1 MVLKY
6 KIHSRLVAWVV
17 VDLLCPDGLI
27 QEVIPELIRELIQEV
42 IRALIQEVI
51 AYPSFSWPL
60 YTICYEL
67 ST

>member
-6 KIHSRLVAWVV
+6 KVHSRLVAWVV
-17 VDLLCPDGLI
+17 VDLLGPDGLI
-27 QEVIPELIRELIQEV
+27 QEVIPELV
-42 IRALIQEVI
+42 HEVI
-51 AYPSFSWPL
+51 AYPSSSWPL